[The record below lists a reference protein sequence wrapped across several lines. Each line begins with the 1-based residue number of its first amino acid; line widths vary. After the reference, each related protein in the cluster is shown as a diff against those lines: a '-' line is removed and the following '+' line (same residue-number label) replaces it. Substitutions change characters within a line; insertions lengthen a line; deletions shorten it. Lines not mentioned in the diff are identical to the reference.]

1 MRCANVSCSS
11 PAGSKLDGNL
21 SLHAV
26 TIFFCSD
33 ADRFCER
40 CDTQLFN
47 LTRDGNIAATAKL
60 DPYSLARLARVA
72 YFLSEL
78 APCLDR
84 SCLYLLPPTLSR
96 HVVQFLSGR
105 DIESS
110 FRARPWSVPS
120 SGFSAAS
127 TRAALQ
133 NVHIA
138 VNAAQLGRGEL
149 TWQSVLLAMGQR
161 HERKRWQAVQSLQIW
176 CAQLPSYLL
185 FTPLR
190 DATPPPR
197 HNSPTL
203 STRPPTAHT
212 CERARVP
219 HILARPSHPIVQS
232 GLELS
237 FDLETVEQD
246 SDPTPQPKPGMETG

>member
-1 MRCANVSCSS
+1 M
-11 PAGSKLDGNL
+11 
-21 SLHAV
+21 
-26 TIFFCSD
+26 
-33 ADRFCER
+33 
-40 CDTQLFN
+40 
-47 LTRDGNIAATAKL
+47 
-60 DPYSLARLARVA
+60 
-72 YFLSEL
+72 
-78 APCLDR
+78 
-84 SCLYLLPPTLSR
+84 LPPTLSR

-138 VNAAQLGRGEL
+138 LNAAQLGRGEL

-190 DATPPPR
+190 DAPPPPR

-212 CERARVP
+212 CERARARHKFLPVLSARRIHSP
-219 HILARPSHPIVQS
+219 LAAQPVMQN
-232 GLELS
+232 GLELA
-237 FDLETVEQD
+237 FDLKTVEQG
-246 SDPTPQPKPGMETG
+246 SDPTPQPKPAMETGLPGEGLGQ